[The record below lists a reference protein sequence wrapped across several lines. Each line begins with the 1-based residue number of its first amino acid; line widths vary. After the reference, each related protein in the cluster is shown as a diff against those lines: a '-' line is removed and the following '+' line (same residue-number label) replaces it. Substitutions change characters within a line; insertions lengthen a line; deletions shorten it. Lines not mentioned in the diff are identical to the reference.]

1 MCFFRTGD
9 RSKSNERNFRKSCD
23 LSSYQM
29 SQYQNLAVFGVR
41 HDLFNNHV
49 RFEMSQKPTTSRP
62 RATSSDFFVQQKS
75 KILEEKSRE
84 RSTSR
89 KGTRVRDGVCLHCL
103 IIDEVGKWPSYE
115 CVHSIPIYLCTQAYL
130 SLNR

>member
-1 MCFFRTGD
+1 MYFFQPTDD
-9 RSKSNERNFRKSCD
+9 RSKSDERNFRKSCD

-29 SQYQNLAVFGVR
+29 SPHQHQNLAVFGVR

-49 RFEMSQKPTTSRP
+49 RFEVAQKAAARP

-75 KILEEKSRE
+75 KDEKTNRD

-89 KGTRVRDGVCLHCL
+89 RGTRVSPTSVYG
-103 IIDEVGKWPSYE
+103 
-115 CVHSIPIYLCTQAYL
+115 
-130 SLNR
+130 